1 MPGFIG
7 QIGNSSLRFSEE
19 KRPLLVMNTLIAD
32 GAYHFEQRTI
42 NKFMNDKLF
51 VTNDKYLIITEGVI
65 LNNHQ
70 MMQQYHVS
78 SWQECVIAMYESLG
92 ETFYLPWRG
101 SFCGL
106 LYDKKE
112 QKWIVFTNHIGD
124 KQVFYAQVDGSILL
138 STEMDML
145 VQTLKQNDVSLS
157 LHREAVYFT
166 ITHGFMIEDQTI
178 ANEIKKLPA
187 GHYLRIQNGKTEL
200 LQYHR
205 FTNKPNTSIT
215 HEEAIKEIDR
225 LFRNAVQLQFEKDK
239 EYVYKHLT
247 CLSGGLDSR
256 MTVWVAHEMG
266 YTEQLNTTFSESEYL
281 DHTIAQQIAADL
293 GHEFLFK
300 ALDGGDCVKELD
312 HITPITYG
320 QTCYFGLAHGNRLY
334 EGLDFEPYGLVHTGM
349 VGDVILGTFFKHLM
363 YNQEVKVG
371 QGAYSQELIE
381 RLQHYQFQQMYEN
394 EEIFCLYTRGFSGAN
409 AGMTSFQRFTETC
422 SPFCDVDF
430 IEFCYSLPI
439 EWRFNHK
446 IYFDWILDCYPQAAE
461 YVWEKSK
468 RKISRIENR
477 VPRTMKVFGYEVP
490 HWTEPDF
497 KHYMKGFVLRR
508 LGLRKRG
515 VKYKAPQAFTKWNM
529 NPIDYWFS
537 VNPSLAEFTNS
548 YYSSNIS
555 KIEDNQLR
563 TDIEDLFNKTT
574 IYDKIQAI
582 SVLSAIKK
590 LQSHN

>member
-19 KRPLLVMNTLIAD
+19 KRQLLLLNTLIED
-32 GAYHFEQRTI
+32 SIYHFEQRTV
-42 NKFMNDKLF
+42 NKFLNDKIF
-51 VTNDKYLIITEGVI
+51 FANDKYLIITEGVI

-70 MMQQYHVS
+70 MMQQYNAA
-78 SWQECVIAMYESLG
+78 SWQECVETMYEQLG

-124 KQVFYAQVDGSILL
+124 KQLFYVHVDGTILL

-145 VQTLKQNDVSLS
+145 VQTLKQNNVPLS
-157 LHREAVYFT
+157 LHRDAVYFT

-187 GHYLRIQNGKTEL
+187 GHYLRIQDGKTEL

-205 FTNKPNTSIT
+205 FTNKPNTTIT
-215 HEEAIKEIDR
+215 HEDAIKEIDR
-225 LFRNAVQLQFEKDK
+225 LFRNAVRLQFEKDK
-239 EYVYKHLT
+239 EYGYKHLT

-256 MTVWVAHEMG
+256 MTVWVAHQLG
-266 YTEQLNTTFSESEYL
+266 YTEQLNTTFSESGYL
-281 DHTIAQQIAADL
+281 DFSIAQQIATELNHD
-293 GHEFLFK
+293 FIFK
-300 ALDGGDCVKELD
+300 ALDGGECIKDLE

-320 QTCYFGLAHGNRLY
+320 QTCYFGLAHGNRL
-334 EGLDFEPYGLVHTGM
+334 FESLNFAPYGIMHTGM
-349 VGDVILGTFFKHLM
+349 VGDAILGTFFKKM
-363 YNQEVKVG
+363 AYNQEVKVG

-381 RLQHYQFQQMYEN
+381 RLSDYSFQQTYEN

-409 AGMTSFQRFTETC
+409 AGMTSFQRFTDTC

-430 IEFCYSLPI
+430 IEFCYSLPV

-446 IYFDWILDCYPQAAE
+446 IYFDWILDCYPQAAA
-461 YVWEKSK
+461 YVWEKLK
-468 RKISRIENR
+468 RRISRIENHKE
-477 VPRTMKVFGYEVP
+477 RTMHVLGYEVP
-490 HWTEPDF
+490 HWLEPGF
-497 KHYMKGFVLRR
+497 KHYMKGFILRR
-508 LGLRKRG
+508 LGLRKKG
-515 VKYKAPQAFTKWNM
+515 VKAKAPQMLTKWNM
-529 NPIDYWFS
+529 NPVDYWFS
-537 VNPSLAEFTNS
+537 VNPSLSIFVEK
-548 YYSSNIS
+548 YYENNLQYV
-555 KIEDNQLR
+555 ENQELNH
-563 TDIEDLFNKTT
+563 DLSELFNKTT

-590 LQSHN
+590 LTIS